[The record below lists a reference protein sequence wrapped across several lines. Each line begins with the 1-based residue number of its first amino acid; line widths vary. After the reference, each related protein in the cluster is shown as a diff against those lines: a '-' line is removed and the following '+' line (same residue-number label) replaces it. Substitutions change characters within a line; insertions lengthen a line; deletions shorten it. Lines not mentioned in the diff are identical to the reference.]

1 MNIMVSCDDNYVFP
15 LLVMLESIFQNN
27 RGVQI
32 DIYLLYCNLNEDSL
46 CKIKKECDKFKQDFH
61 AYKMDIRKFDNIS
74 KRSSNVISIPIE
86 AYFRLLTGEIIPK
99 QVKRILYLD
108 PDIIVNKSLS
118 DFYNMDMENHVL
130 AVCEDFGFAIR
141 KVLKRKVYKNLNLN
155 KNYKYFNSGVILFNL
170 EFFRRTYSGEFMMN
184 FLETTEL
191 STLFADQDCLNYLF
205 QGKVKYTDYNKYNC
219 RPFHYMQNRRSNKRI
234 IQRATIIHYGPKPW
248 LANFKGLGGDI
259 FLKYVKEIN
268 EHFEIDY
275 AVENKLRI
283 SLNNIKLGLTY
294 GLFNMGRKRED

>member
-15 LLVMLESIFQNN
+15 LLVMIESIFQNN

-32 DIYLLYCNLNEDSL
+32 DIYLLYCNLYEDSL
-46 CKIKKECDKFKQDFH
+46 CKVKKECDKFKQDFH
-61 AYKMDIRKFDNIS
+61 A
-74 KRSSNVISIPIE
+74 
-86 AYFRLLTGEIIPK
+86 
-99 QVKRILYLD
+99 
-108 PDIIVNKSLS
+108 
-118 DFYNMDMENHVL
+118 YNMDMENHVL